1 MKSISY
7 KPREE
12 RKKILLLCDDIR
24 SNSGVG
30 NVAKDMVVHTI
41 EHFNW
46 VNIAGAVN
54 HPDQGKKIDIGPAF
68 ENELGIKDINCIIY
82 PTNGYGDP
90 NFLRR
95 IIKEENPDALMIITD
110 PRYFEWLFVMER
122 EIRKQMPIIYLNIWD
137 DYPAPQ
143 YNESFYESC
152 DGLLAISKQTKLIN
166 EIVLGDKAK
175 SKVIK
180 YIPHGVNSTFFYPKN
195 ENDVDYKDY
204 IQFKNQLLG
213 KEYDFTMLF
222 NSRNMR
228 RKQLPDALVAFRL
241 FLDKLPKAE
250 ADKCAFILHTEISSE
265 HGTDL
270 EAVREYLFGG
280 KYDNN
285 IKFTGTRLPS
295 TAMHWLYNIADIQI
309 QVSSN
314 EGWGLALTEAMLC
327 GTPFIATVTGGM
339 QDQMNFK
346 DKNGNWYTPTI
357 ELPSNHYGTL
367 KEHGEWSFPV
377 YPTSISLQ
385 GSPKTPYIFDDRVDT
400 RDVAEQIMKAYKNRK
415 NLKTLGLKGREW
427 ATSQE
432 VGFTSEIMS
441 KRILEGIEEVL
452 EKYSPRTNYDVINS
466 SDYKPQR
473 LKHPLTY

>member
-1 MKSISY
+1 MKSISF
-7 KPREE
+7 KPKEE

-30 NVAKDMVVHTI
+30 NVAKDIVVSSI

-46 VNIAGAVN
+46 INIAGAVN
-54 HPDQGKKIDIGPAF
+54 HPDKGKKLDISDAF
-68 ENELGIKDINCIIY
+68 SKELGIDNVSCMIY
-82 PTNGYGDP
+82 PVNGYGNP
-90 NFLRR
+90 QFLRQV
-95 IIKEENPDALMIITD
+95 IKEENPDALMIITD
-110 PRYFEWLFVMER
+110 PRYFEWLFRMER

-152 DGLLAISKQTKLIN
+152 DGLFGISKQTKLIN
-166 EIVLGDKAK
+166 EIVLGDKVK
-175 SKVIK
+175 DKVLK
-180 YIPHGVNSTFFYPKN
+180 YIPHGVDPQYYFPKQKT
-195 ENDVDYKDY
+195 DTDYKDY
-204 IQFKNQLLG
+204 LDFKNKLLG

-228 RKQLPDALVAFRL
+228 RKQLPDAMLAFRM
-241 FLDKLPKAE
+241 FLDKLPESQAN
-250 ADKCAFILHTEISSE
+250 KCAFVIHSELVSE

-280 KYDNN
+280 KYEDN
-285 IKFTGTRLPS
+285 IKFTGTRLPV
-295 TAMHWLYNIADIQI
+295 TAMHWLYNIADVQI

-339 QDQMNFK
+339 QDQMGFK
-346 DKNGNWYTPTI
+346 DKNNNWYTPTN

-367 KEHGEWSFPV
+367 KEHGEWCFPV

-385 GSPKTPYIFDDRVDT
+385 GSPKTPYIFDDRVDV
-400 RDVAEQIMKAYKNRK
+400 RNVADIIMEAYKTRT
-415 NLKTLGLKGREW
+415 NLKQLGLKGREW
-427 ATSQE
+427 AMTES

-441 KRILEGIEEVL
+441 SRVIKGIEEVL
-452 EKYSPRTNYDVINS
+452 DKFEPRKNYEVVDTLS
-466 SDYKPQR
+466 YQPQR
-473 LKHPLTY
+473 LRHPLIY